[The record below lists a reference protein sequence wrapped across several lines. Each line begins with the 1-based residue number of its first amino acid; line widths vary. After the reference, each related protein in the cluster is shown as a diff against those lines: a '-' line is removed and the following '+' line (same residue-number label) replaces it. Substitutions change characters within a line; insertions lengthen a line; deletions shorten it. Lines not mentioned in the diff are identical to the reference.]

1 MSCVGIV
8 LSNGA
13 LSSIFGE
20 LAIALDVWG
29 FLGNPFGQQLSQM

>member
-8 LSNGA
+8 FSDSA
-13 LSSIFGE
+13 LPYIFGE

-29 FLGNPFGQQLSQM
+29 FLEDPFGQQLNQM